1 MENYYDEYLAKH
13 CEEGANKELFKK
25 VAYMNSIV
33 GFERFY
39 FFKSRRDYILQDKV
53 LGKTYW
59 GLKEIK
65 QVLKSIKV
73 DK

>member
-1 MENYYDEYLAKH
+1 
-13 CEEGANKELFKK
+13 
-25 VAYMNSIV
+25 MNSIV

-39 FFKSRRDYILQDKV
+39 LFKSRRDYILQDKV
-53 LGKTYW
+53 LGKSYW